1 MNKLG
6 WIVGGIMLMGK
17 TEVLGQKPVPV
28 PLCPLVWDGVQAP
41 PPGGERSATAHTM
54 AQPRY
59 GIRNKCMCSIISQIF
74 TLVEVFTC
82 FKIVTEYPR
91 EVSYLVTEE
100 GFL

>member
-1 MNKLG
+1 MKKLG

-17 TEVLGQKPVPV
+17 TKVLGQKPVPV

-41 PPGGERSATAHTM
+41 NPPVARDRQLPTPWH
-54 AQPRY
+54 
-59 GIRNKCMCSIISQIF
+59 SQDMVYVTSVCVQF
-74 TLVEVFTC
+74 SVRFSHLMRC
-82 FKIVTEYPR
+82 FKIVTECPR